1 MKKKKSHYKQKTCY
15 IFQKHLVLMITI
27 KIIIKSDITLSY
39 KVSHYTG
46 KYRGYRGASH
56 CIWHLRYKTP
66 K

>member
-56 CIWHLRYKTP
+56 CI
-66 K
+66 